1 MHERRLLIGLQ
12 IHFVFLF
19 HAITA
24 DARVHVLRAKVR
36 IMQEELDQLSSEY
49 YKKVKLDEQVC
60 RFTLTHSIYAL

>member
-1 MHERRLLIGLQ
+1 MVHERRLFNGLQ

-19 HAITA
+19 YEITA

-49 YKKVKLDEQVC
+49 YKMVKLEHLC
-60 RFTLTHSIYAL
+60 RFTLTYLLI